1 MLQMYRV
8 LIEQPNFFKKN
19 VVIPSFYCL
28 SVVVPRWLFLQKF
41 LVPSFCSLSLLI
53 QILSL
58 LIQILCL
65 FANLGADASESGT
78 RDVRI
83 WEQMRPSLGAETVER
98 GMAFADKWRDRIT
111 ITKYVVL
118 ERVTRGGRGAEGGTR
133 PSSRIL
139 FPVVRSWRR
148 DKC

>member
-1 MLQMYRV
+1 MYRV
-8 LIEQPNFFKKN
+8 LIEQPNFFQKKCRHSVILLSQRGCSPL
-19 VVIPSFYCL
+19 VVSPEIPCPKL
-28 SVVVPRWLFLQKF
+28 LFSQPVNSNSQPF
-41 LVPSFCSLSLLI
+41 DSNPMLVC
-53 QILSL
+53 
-58 LIQILCL
+58 
-65 FANLGADASESGT
+65 ESGS
-78 RDVRI
+78 RRVRI
-83 WEQMRPSLGAETVER
+83 WDERRSNLGAETVER

>member
-1 MLQMYRV
+1 MNDQ
-8 LIEQPNFFKKN
+8 IFFKKN
-19 VVIPSFYCL
+19 VVIPSFCCF

-41 LVPSFCSLSLLI
+41 LVPSFFSLSLLIQILSLLI

-133 PSSRIL
+133 PFFRIS

>member
-1 MLQMYRV
+1 MLWFLKTNNWRKGTPYT
-8 LIEQPNFFKKN
+8 
-19 VVIPSFYCL
+19 CL
-28 SVVVPRWLFLQKF
+28 RTRDERRP
-41 LVPSFCSLSLLI
+41 
-53 QILSL
+53 
-58 LIQILCL
+58 
-65 FANLGADASESGT
+65 NLGRVTFESGT

-118 ERVTRGGRGAEGGTR
+118 ERVTREGRDEEGGTR